1 MWVILLIASTSSGGH
16 FYPALHLGQ
25 ALRYRGEE
33 VLLAVFGDN
42 TVFKAN
48 EHWVLQFNKISQFK
62 KFLLSRKAAID
73 VTISFGSRKVII
85 PSLVAKKYVKS
96 LWIHEQNVIPGR
108 ANKFLFQFADRILL
122 SFSGSEPFV
131 PAKFLKKL
139 VVVGYPV
146 NEYYKKRCEDTEEIY
161 KIWGIPK
168 EAKIVVF
175 SGGSKGSFEI
185 NVIASSF
192 ITRVVDKKL
201 DNVYVIWQRGQE
213 DMLMYGYQG
222 LIFKFSTDLMCLYD
236 IADLVV
242 SRAGAGSIAE
252 LVFLNKRA
260 IMVPLRGIAGD
271 HQYFNAIYSGYPVY
285 NVDQL
290 IFDTIYS
297 VLLDEDSALPN
308 DTKLR
313 LMDYQKLLNLLYGR
327 D

>member
-1 MWVILLIASTSSGGH
+1 MILLIASTSSGGH
-16 FYPALHLGQ
+16 FYPALHLGE

-33 VLLAVFGDN
+33 VLLAVFGN
-42 TVFKAN
+42 NMFEAN
-48 EHWVLQFNKISQFK
+48 EHWIFQFNKIKSFK
-62 KFLLSRKAAID
+62 KFLLSRKTAID
-73 VTISFGSRKVII
+73 VAISFGSRKVIV
-85 PSLVAKKYVKS
+85 PSLVAKKYVRS
-96 LWIHEQNVIPGR
+96 LWVHEQNVIPGK
-108 ANKFLFQFADRILL
+108 ANKFLFHFADRILL

-139 VVVGYPV
+139 VVIGYPV
-146 NEYYKKRCEDTEEIY
+146 NEYYKKRCENIEEIY
-161 KIWGIPK
+161 KSWGIPK

-175 SGGSKGSFEI
+175 SGGSKGSLEI
-185 NVIASSF
+185 NVIASAF
-192 ITRVVDKKL
+192 ITRLIDRKI

-213 DMLMYGYQG
+213 DILMYGYKG
-222 LIFKFSTDLMCLYD
+222 LVFKFSADLICFYN

-242 SRAGAGSIAE
+242 SRSGAGTIAE

-260 IMVPLRGIAGD
+260 IVVPLRGMAGD

-308 DTKLR
+308 NTKLR
-313 LMDYQKLLNLLYGR
+313 LMDYQQLLNLVYGR